1 MTTVS
6 AEKSWRARAA
16 RPALLLVLLLAGC
29 LEKHV
34 VWSPDGSR
42 AAVIARD
49 GLYLCDTD
57 GKLTPLLLPGVYQ
70 AAWLG
75 DSQRLVVA
83 RKRKADS
90 WTPIAAALGSERA
103 AAVVARAEALW
114 KKLEAGGAW
123 GVLTKGDGEKKEPVI
138 LKVFLRE
145 RYGEALRAKMGAGD
159 WDELKSKQVEI
170 NELVV
175 ARLEDGKIQPG
186 TLLHEGL
193 DEIRDI
199 RVGRGD
205 RFVAVTTN
213 QAPDNDK
220 ESRLLLVRIDVT
232 GATAVAEHTAAYP
245 DWTADGR
252 SLVYVQASGERTG
265 NDDLRLATL
274 VQREVLNADGQIKI
288 AEKAEDLAGLYFQ
301 DQTRVR
307 CLRDGRIL
315 FNAAE
320 FNLPVSVKDFGGDRE
335 KLFVLDLARQA
346 TLVRMIPRSEAEK
359 MPKNLTF
366 FEVGPDEKQ
375 VLVGGF
381 DGEVSVLTLASG
393 DVDEVQQAG
402 EYSLMGAP
410 VWRNA
415 EEITY
420 ARRNPAVEGKNPSRK
435 GEIVLRKVVLQKG
448 DREKVLSQD
457 WSKEMLESVYGSSEN
472 HPQGP

>member
-1 MTTVS
+1 MTTII
-6 AEKSWRARAA
+6 AKKSWRARAA
-16 RPALLLVLLLAGC
+16 GPALLLVLLLGGC

-75 DSQRLVVA
+75 DSRSLVVA
-83 RKRKADS
+83 RKRNADS
-90 WTPIAAALGSERA
+90 WAPIATALGPERA
-103 AAVVARAEALW
+103 AAVTAQAEALW

-123 GVLTKGDGEKKEPVI
+123 GVLTKGDSEKKEPAI

-145 RYGEALRAKMGAGD
+145 RHGEALRAKMGAGD

-170 NELVV
+170 SELVV

-186 TLLHEGL
+186 MLLHEGL
-193 DEIRDI
+193 DEIREI

-205 RFVAVTTN
+205 RFVALTTN

-220 ESRLLLVRIDVT
+220 ESRLLLVRIDAT
-232 GATAVAEHTAAYP
+232 GAVAVAEHTAAYP

-252 SLVYVQASGERTG
+252 SLIYIQASGEKTG
-265 NDDLRLATL
+265 DDDLRLATL

-335 KLFVLDLARQA
+335 KLFALDLARQA
-346 TLVRMIPRSEAEK
+346 TLVRMIPRSEEEK
-359 MPKNLTF
+359 TPKNLTF
-366 FEVGPDEKQ
+366 FEVSPDEKQ

-381 DGEVSVLTLASG
+381 DGEVSVITLATG
-393 DVDEVQQAG
+393 NVEELQQAG

-457 WSKEMLESVYGSSEN
+457 WSKEMLESVYGASEK

>member
-1 MTTVS
+1 MTTII
-6 AEKSWRARAA
+6 AKKSWRARAA
-16 RPALLLVLLLAGC
+16 GPALLLVLLLAGC

-75 DSQRLVVA
+75 DSRRLVVA
-83 RKRKADS
+83 RKRKADT
-90 WTPIAAALGSERA
+90 WTLIAAALGPERA
-103 AAVVARAEALW
+103 AAVAAQAEALW
-114 KKLEAGGAW
+114 KRLEAGGAW
-123 GVLTKGDGEKKEPVI
+123 GILTKGEGEKKEPAL

-145 RYGEALRAKMGAGD
+145 RYGEALRAKVSAGD
-159 WDELKSKQVEI
+159 WDELKSKQGEI
-170 NELVV
+170 NELMV

-186 TLLHEGL
+186 TSLHEGL
-193 DEIRDI
+193 DEVRDI
-199 RVGRGD
+199 RVGRSD
-205 RFVAVTTN
+205 RFVALTTN
-213 QAPDNDK
+213 QTPDSDK
-220 ESRLLLVRIDVT
+220 ESRLLLVRIDAT
-232 GATAVAEHTAAYP
+232 GAVAVAEHTAAYP
-245 DWTADGR
+245 DWAADGR
-252 SLVYVQASGERTG
+252 SLVYIQSSGERTG

-274 VQREVLNADGQIKI
+274 VQREVLDADGQIKI

-335 KLFVLDLARQA
+335 KLFALDLARQA
-346 TLVRMIPRSEAEK
+346 TLVRTIPRSEEEK
-359 MPKNLTF
+359 TPKNLTF
-366 FEVGPDEKQ
+366 FEVSPDEKQ

-381 DGEVSVLTLASG
+381 DGEVSVIALATG
-393 DVDEVQQAG
+393 NVEELQQAG
-402 EYSLMGAP
+402 EYCLMGAP

-448 DREKVLSQD
+448 DREKVLSQN
-457 WSKEMLESVYGSSEN
+457 WSTEMLESVYGGSEK
-472 HPQGP
+472 HPKGP